1 MADFCLDCW
10 NKINDRNDP
19 PDKYVLSREPELCEE
34 CGEYKRVIIMERKH
48 YGLLFTFMDF
58 IMDLFSRVEW
68 HIPAPLS

>member
-58 IMDLFSRVEW
+58 IMDFIMDLFNRGE
-68 HIPAPLS
+68 